1 MNIDERNFPYLE
13 IWIPDDENIN
23 VIYYLGDK
31 TPKLAI
37 KINQNYERIEICQEA
52 FTDLMMFM
60 EYKAIDG
67 LMFMKY
73 EALDGFFKLSYEK
86 IYDPTSLIPRT
97 MVKFDKDILNE
108 WLMAFNE
115 LSKYNKLKSIKAS
128 KEHLKEII
136 EEL

>member
-1 MNIDERNFPYLE
+1 MNIIDITSNFPYLE
-13 IWIPDDENIN
+13 IWIPNDENIN

-31 TPKLAI
+31 IPKLAI
-37 KINQNYERIEICQEA
+37 KINQKYKMIEICQEA

-60 EYKAIDG
+60 EYEVAAGI
-67 LMFMKY
+67 
-73 EALDGFFKLSYEK
+73 FKLSYEK

-97 MVKFDKDILNE
+97 IVKFDKDILNE

-128 KEHLKEII
+128 KEHLKNVVTN
-136 EEL
+136 L

>member
-1 MNIDERNFPYLE
+1 MNIIDERNFPFLE
-13 IWIPDDENIN
+13 IWTPDDENTN
-23 VIYYLGDK
+23 VIYYIGDK

-37 KINQNYERIEICQEA
+37 KINQEYERIEICQEA

-60 EYKAIDG
+60 EY
-67 LMFMKY
+67 
-73 EALDGFFKLSYEK
+73 EALDGLFKLSYEK

-97 MVKFDKDILNE
+97 MVKFDKDILNK

-136 EEL
+136 DNL

>member
-1 MNIDERNFPYLE
+1 MEIKNMNIDERNFPYLE
-13 IWIPDDENIN
+13 IWIPNDENII

-31 TPKLAI
+31 IPKLAI
-37 KINQNYERIEICQEA
+37 KINQQYERIEICQEA

-60 EYKAIDG
+60 EY
-67 LMFMKY
+67 
-73 EALDGFFKLSYEK
+73 EALGGFFKLSYEK

-128 KEHLKEII
+128 KEHLKKII

>member
-1 MNIDERNFPYLE
+1 MNIIDITRNFPYLE
-13 IWIPDDENIN
+13 VWTPDDENIN

-37 KINQNYERIEICQEA
+37 KINQEYERIEICQEA

-60 EYKAIDG
+60 EY
-67 LMFMKY
+67 
-73 EALDGFFKLSYEK
+73 EALDGLSKLSYEK
-86 IYDPTSLIPRT
+86 IYDTTSLIPRT
-97 MVKFDKDILNE
+97 MVKFDKDILNQ

-115 LSKYNKLKSIKAS
+115 LSKYNKFKSIKAS
-128 KEHLKEII
+128 KEHLKKII